1 MKEEVIAFGEEG
13 CTEVGWLKEE
23 LGSNRLWRVRMVR
36 SWKEELG
43 RSRFWRGKKEG
54 RNKEVRS

>member
-1 MKEEVIAFGEEG
+1 MKEEGVAFGEEG

-36 SWKEELG
+36 SWKEEL
-43 RSRFWRGKKEG
+43 
-54 RNKEVRS
+54 